1 MADIPL
7 TVIGGRGPHGL
18 SLHLWMQER
27 GLSGYKLVDAAPHWL
42 PLYGPDGPMKAVGHL
57 RSPRELDFSLGNTS
71 RSMCHFKDDDG
82 SKPLAN
88 VYSLNDAENDT
99 FNESTTEANRAPRLA
114 FWNYANC
121 IAKTSGAD
129 EHVVQAKVERL
140 ESSATNSGGNCWK
153 VHLSNGETFTTSV
166 VVLATGLRP
175 HLRIPRPWQFWWQHL
190 PKEQAHHALA
200 CDYKA
205 EQFANK
211 KVAVLGS
218 SNIATWE
225 AAIKLAQVGAHVT
238 LLSRALNAIEWQLP
252 FGSHWFTETFMKAFV
267 AKDAKDRLRIL
278 RKTHVPASALPGME
292 KKALE
297 LGVKI
302 YHYARVVYATPLWNS
317 IQLQYKLTS
326 GNRAELFD
334 AVIAA
339 TGVSPKVRELPML
352 CQAAQERK
360 APIVVGGPL
369 RNRPILDERGRW
381 KNLSPLYPM
390 GSHALTRAG
399 LAANTLASAVVYL
412 PLTMPNIL
420 QDAGLA

>member
-18 SLHLWMQER
+18 ALHLWMQER
-27 GLSGYKLVDAAPHWL
+27 GLTGYKLVDAAPHWL
-42 PLYGPDGPMKAVGHL
+42 PLYGPDGPMKAVGYL
-57 RSPRELDFSLGNTS
+57 RSPKELDFSLGNLS
-71 RSMCHFKDDDG
+71 RAMSHFQDDDG
-82 SKPLAN
+82 SSPLEN
-88 VYSLNDAENDT
+88 VYSLNDAVNDT
-99 FNESTTEANRAPRLA
+99 FNKSTTEANRAPRLA
-114 FWNYANC
+114 FWKYANC

-129 EHVVQAKVERL
+129 EHVIQAKVERL
-140 ESSATNSGGNCWK
+140 EPVGQCWN
-153 VHLSNGETFTTSV
+153 VHLSNGDTFTTRA

-175 HLRIPRPWQFWWQHL
+175 HLRIPRPWQLWWQHL
-190 PKEQAHHALA
+190 PREQAHHALA

-225 AAIKLAQVGAHVT
+225 AAIKLAQVGAKVT
-238 LLSRALNAIEWQLP
+238 LLSRAVNPIEWQLP
-252 FGSHWFTETFMKAFV
+252 FDPQWFTENFMKTFIAR
-267 AKDAKDRLRIL
+267 DAKERLRIL
-278 RKTHVPASALPGME
+278 RKIHVPASALPGME
-292 KKALE
+292 QRALD

-317 IQLQYKLTS
+317 VQLQYKLTT
-326 GNRAELFD
+326 GNKAEMFD
-334 AVIAA
+334 ALVAA
-339 TGVSPKVRELPML
+339 TGVSPKLRELPML
-352 CQAAQERK
+352 SNAAQEYK
-360 APIVVGGPL
+360 APIVVGGPV

-381 KNLSPLYPM
+381 KNLPPLYPM

-420 QDAGLA
+420 QDAGLV

>member
-1 MADIPL
+1 MAEIPL
-7 TVIGGRGPHGL
+7 TVIGGHGPHGL
-18 SLHLWMQER
+18 ALHLWMQER
-27 GLSGYKLVDAAPHWL
+27 GLTGYKLVDAAPHWL

-57 RSPRELDFSLGNTS
+57 RSPRELDFSLGNPS
-71 RSMCHFKDDDG
+71 RAMSHFQNEDG
-82 SKPLAN
+82 SSPLAN
-88 VYSLNDAENDT
+88 VYSLNDAENDA
-99 FNESTTEANRAPRLA
+99 FNESTTETNRAPRMA
-114 FWNYANC
+114 FWKYANC

-129 EHVVQAKVERL
+129 EHVTQARVERL
-140 ESSATNSGGNCWK
+140 EPVDNCWN
-153 VHLSNGETFTTSV
+153 VHLSNGDTFTTRA

-175 HLRIPRPWQFWWQHL
+175 HLRIPRPWQLWWQHL
-190 PKEQAHHALA
+190 PEGQAHHALA

-225 AAIKLAQVGAHVT
+225 AAIKLAQVGAKVT
-238 LLSRALNAIEWQLP
+238 LLSRAVNPIEWQLP
-252 FGSHWFTETFMKAFV
+252 FHPQWFTENFMKDFI
-267 AKDAKDRLRIL
+267 AKDAKERLRIL

-292 KKALE
+292 RTARD

-317 IQLQYKLTS
+317 IQLQYKLTT
-326 GNRAELFD
+326 GNKAEMFD
-334 AVIAA
+334 ALVAA
-339 TGVSPKVRELPML
+339 TGVSPKLRELPIL
-352 CQAAQERK
+352 SNAAQECK
-360 APIVVGGPL
+360 APIVVGGPV
-369 RNRPILDERGRW
+369 RNRPILDEHGRW
-381 KNLSPLYPM
+381 KNLPPLYPM

>member
-18 SLHLWMQER
+18 ALHLWMQER

-57 RSPRELDFSLGNTS
+57 RSPRELDFSLGNPS
-71 RSMCHFKDDDG
+71 RAMVHFAEADG
-82 SKPLAN
+82 SNPLAN
-88 VYSLNDAENDT
+88 VYSLNDADNDA
-99 FNESTTEANRAPRLA
+99 FNETTTEANRAPRLA

-129 EHVVQAKVERL
+129 EHVIEAKVEKL
-140 ESSATNSGGNCWK
+140 SSTGSDSKHWN
-153 VHLSNGETFTTSV
+153 VHLSNGETFTTNA

-175 HLRIPRPWQFWWQHL
+175 HLRIPRPWQLWWQHL

-205 EQFANK
+205 EHFTNK

-225 AAIKLAQVGAHVT
+225 AAIKLAKVGAKVT

-252 FGSHWFTETFMKAFV
+252 FGSHWFTETFMKTFMT
-267 AKDAKDRLRIL
+267 KDAKERVRIL

-292 KKALE
+292 QKALE
-297 LGVKI
+297 LGVNVH
-302 YHYARVVYATPLWNS
+302 HYARVLYGTPLWNGV
-317 IQLQYKLTS
+317 QLLYRLQS
-326 GNRAELFD
+326 GEKTELFD
-334 AVIAA
+334 AVVAA
-339 TGVSPKVRELPML
+339 TGVSPKLRDLPMIS
-352 CQAAQERK
+352 QTAQECK
-360 APIVVGGPL
+360 APVIVGGAV
-369 RNRPILDERGRW
+369 RNRPILDDKGRW
-381 KNLSPLYPM
+381 KNLPPLYPM
-390 GSHALTRAG
+390 GSHALMRSG

-412 PLTMPNIL
+412 PLTMPDIL
-420 QDAGLA
+420 QDAGLT